1 MKSIVHYTLVL
12 TEVALTKNL
21 LLQITALCINV
32 VLQDVGTRVTW
43 VNIVMNIN
51 AKDAIVKLVMVADI
65 VMLINVE
72 VAVIWQMPLAFVLCM
87 TQ

>member
-1 MKSIVHYTLVL
+1 MKSIVHYTLVF
-12 TEVALTKNL
+12 TEDALTKNL

-32 VLQDVGTRVTW
+32 VLQDVGTRITW